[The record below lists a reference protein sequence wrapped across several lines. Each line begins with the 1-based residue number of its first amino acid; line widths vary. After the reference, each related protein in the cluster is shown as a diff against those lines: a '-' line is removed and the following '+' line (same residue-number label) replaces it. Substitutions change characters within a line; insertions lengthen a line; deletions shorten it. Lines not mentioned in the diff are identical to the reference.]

1 MIYLQAFG
9 IAFSAMLGIEVAL
22 GLCIALGSTKR
33 GASKHD
39 ENKMV

>member
-22 GLCIALGSTKR
+22 GLCIALGNCK
-33 GASKHD
+33 GASKNEH
-39 ENKMV
+39 N